1 VEIDVRELLNRQIED
16 VLLVEVIDLV
26 VELSP
31 SLAGWRGVGD
41 VRLNRENAGCQT

>member
-1 VEIDVRELLNRQIED
+1 VEIDVGELLNQQIED

-31 SLAGWRGVGD
+31 DLSVAGWRRG
-41 VRLNRENAGCQT
+41 R